1 MLNRHSLASHL
12 QLYFIKIKLCG
23 KLKVN
28 QLIYIYFNCMFVLFR
43 TGLCQDD
50 VQLVYNY
57 LTTKLF
63 PASLSLNPEG
73 RSVKI
78 EKILTK
84 LNWLQKIFLKIF
96 DRAYRCS
103 WPCVG
108 HAHPPRLFES
118 QSSHS
123 RWMSTDCLSSYGGD
137 NMPVHIGLNRTRSG
151 IFCITGCYT
160 GTENSRALGGC
171 SRTSAFAENAVLSEH
186 GNRFHSISVF

>member
-1 MLNRHSLASHL
+1 MLILQMHFLEFSSYQWINCHFSKLEVLLVMLNRHSLASHL

-103 WPCVG
+103 
-108 HAHPPRLFES
+108 
-118 QSSHS
+118 
-123 RWMSTDCLSSYGGD
+123 
-137 NMPVHIGLNRTRSG
+137 
-151 IFCITGCYT
+151 
-160 GTENSRALGGC
+160 
-171 SRTSAFAENAVLSEH
+171 
-186 GNRFHSISVF
+186 

>member
-1 MLNRHSLASHL
+1 
-12 QLYFIKIKLCG
+12 
-23 KLKVN
+23 
-28 QLIYIYFNCMFVLFR
+28 MFVLFR

-84 LNWLQKIFLKIF
+84 LNWLQKFFLKIF

-103 WPCVG
+103 
-108 HAHPPRLFES
+108 
-118 QSSHS
+118 
-123 RWMSTDCLSSYGGD
+123 
-137 NMPVHIGLNRTRSG
+137 
-151 IFCITGCYT
+151 
-160 GTENSRALGGC
+160 
-171 SRTSAFAENAVLSEH
+171 
-186 GNRFHSISVF
+186 